1 MAAVTLFYGQLVLAE
16 DYTYVHEDGV
26 DVVGAVVALEG
37 GDVRPEI
44 VRCK

>member
-1 MAAVTLFYGQLVLAE
+1 MKLFCGQVAPAD

-26 DVVGAVVALEG
+26 DVVCAVVALEG

-44 VRCK
+44 IS